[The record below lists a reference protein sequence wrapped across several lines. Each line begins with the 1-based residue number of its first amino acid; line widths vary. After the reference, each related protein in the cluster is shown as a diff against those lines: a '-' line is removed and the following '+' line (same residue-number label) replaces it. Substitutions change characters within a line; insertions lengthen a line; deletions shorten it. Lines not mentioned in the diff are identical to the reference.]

1 MTPFPFAKRMD
12 GLTGNAIREILKL
25 TQASDIISFAGG
37 LPSPDSFP
45 AEEIRR
51 ISAELMTKEL
61 AGLLQY
67 STTEGYPPLRSFVAQ
82 WVKERGIEASADE
95 VLLLTGSQQGI
106 DMACRA
112 FLDPGDTVLVE
123 RPTYLAAL
131 QLFKL
136 YQARVEAVTTDAE
149 GMDIEALER
158 AIVQHRPKLIYLV
171 PTFRNPSGETWSQER
186 RQAAADL
193 ARRYGV
199 IIVEDDPY
207 SSLRYEGSPVP
218 AVAAYAGGGHVIYL
232 GSFSKIVA
240 PGLRVGYAVAHPE
253 ILRRLVIGK
262 QAADVHTSNYSQAVV
277 AHFCTSGALEGHID
291 KVCALYRTRR
301 DCMLEAMA
309 RHFPEEVK
317 WTHPEGG
324 LFVWVTLPEGVSSA
338 ERLPEAIAE
347 RVAFIPGDP
356 FFHDGT
362 GQNTMRLNFSNA
374 SLEQIKSGIERL
386 GRVLARAL

>member
-25 TQASDIISFAGG
+25 TQSPDVISFAGG
-37 LPSPDSFP
+37 LPSADSFP
-45 AEEIRR
+45 ADAIRR
-51 ISAELMTKEL
+51 ISADLMAKDL

-67 STTEGYPPLRSFVAQ
+67 STTEGYPPLRAFIAE
-82 WVKERGIEASADE
+82 WVKERGIEASPDE

-106 DMACRA
+106 DLACRA

-131 QLFKL
+131 QLFRL
-136 YQARVEAVTTDAE
+136 YQARVEAVPTDAA

-171 PTFRNPSGETWSQER
+171 PTFRNPSGETWSAPR
-186 RQAAADL
+186 RQAAAAL

-218 AVAAYAGGGHVIYL
+218 AVAAYAEGGHVIYL

-277 AHFCTSGALEGHID
+277 ARFCTSGALSGHIE

-309 RHFPEEVK
+309 RHFPAGAR
-317 WTHPEGG
+317 WTRPEGG
-324 LFVWVTLPEGVSSA
+324 LFVWVTLPEGISTA
-338 ERLPEAIAE
+338 QKLPEAIEE

-374 SLEQIKSGIERL
+374 SLEQIESGIERL
-386 GRVLARAL
+386 GRVLSRAL